1 MGSLQSWVSNHKLA
15 GAGAVFA
22 SAVGASLVYARGRGR
37 FQARR
42 CAAARQVGDLYY
54 AAQAGALVLA
64 FAALTGA
71 ALRQYYDVMDDV
83 LEHVGDAPA
92 TVPEGF
98 FDPVADW

>member
-22 SAVGASLVYARGRGR
+22 SAVGASLVYARGRG
-37 FQARR
+37 ALS
-42 CAAARQVGDLYY
+42 GP
-54 AAQAGALVLA
+54 AGALVLA